1 MLLCQLVSPYLG
13 ESLALMSAQI
23 VSLHIK
29 NLRVASSQPEVA
41 GEVSAQSLIK
51 LSAAWE

>member
-1 MLLCQLVSPYLG
+1 MLLCQPLSPCLG
-13 ESLALMSAQI
+13 ESIAPMFAQI

-29 NLRVASSQPEVA
+29 NLRVASRHPEVA